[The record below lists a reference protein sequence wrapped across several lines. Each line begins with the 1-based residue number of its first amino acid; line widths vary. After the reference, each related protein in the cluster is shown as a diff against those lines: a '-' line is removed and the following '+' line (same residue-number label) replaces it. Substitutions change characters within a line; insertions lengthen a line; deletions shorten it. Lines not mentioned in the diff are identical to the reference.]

1 MPGKHIACAMGN
13 FEPLAHTKLPVD
25 KVALVT
31 EGGGQRGI
39 FTAGVLDA
47 FLAQGY
53 NPFSLMIGT
62 SAGALNLA
70 SYICGQPNHAYRV
83 ITEATTA
90 HDFFD
95 WSRFL
100 RGGEGLDLEWLVEQT
115 QTQLPLN
122 WEQGHYNMAQ
132 RKVLAC
138 ASLLRTQEA
147 GFFDLK
153 NTAEW
158 QLALKATCAI
168 PFLHRHPIQKDGE
181 RWVDGGV
188 IAPIPVEEAYR
199 QGYRHIVV
207 IRTVPSNE
215 MTPHQWLVKLRTLL
229 GHTKAAEAATIL
241 IEHERHYA
249 ETQAFLQHPPEGV
262 YIYEIYPPT
271 PLQSSLLGSRLP
283 QLNTDYQLG
292 LRSGRYFLST
302 LGRQFAHLNAQLPPP
317 LITEFSESPEHEL
330 A

>member
-1 MPGKHIACAMGN
+1 MSGQHIACAMGN
-13 FEPLAHTKLPVD
+13 FEPLAHAKRPVD

-47 FLAQGY
+47 FLAQHF

-70 SYICGQPNHAYRV
+70 SFICDQPKHAYRV

-95 WSRFL
+95 WVRFF
-100 RGGEGLDLEWLVEQT
+100 RGGEGLNLDWLVEQT
-115 QTQLPLN
+115 QTQLPLD
-122 WEQGHYNMAQ
+122 WEQGRLNMTH
-132 RKVLAC
+132 RTVLAC
-138 ASLLRTQEA
+138 ASLLKSREA

-153 NTAEW
+153 NATEW
-158 QLALKATCAI
+158 QSALKASCAI
-168 PFLHRHPIQKDGE
+168 PFLHRHPIEKDGQY
-181 RWVDGGV
+181 WVDGGV

-207 IRTVPSNE
+207 IRTVPSESTVNHE
-215 MTPHQWLVKLRTLL
+215 WLEKVKNVL
-229 GHTKAAEAATIL
+229 GQTKAAEAMDVL
-241 IEHERHYA
+241 IEHELHYQQT
-249 ETQAFLQHPPEGV
+249 EAFLQTPPDGV
-262 YIYEIYPPT
+262 NIYEIYPQK
-271 PLQSSLLGSRLP
+271 PLQSMLLGSRLP
-283 QLNTDYQLG
+283 ALNADYQLG
-292 LRSGRYFLST
+292 YLSGRYFMST
-302 LGRQFAHLNAQLPPP
+302 LGRQFEP
-317 LITEFSESPEHEL
+317 LIAPLTPTVGILSERQENEM